1 MDDRRAPRLFGA
13 RGACACSGSA
23 RCFAFHLFGVQCLH
37 VQNTAAQ
44 PSGQSLGAAEPGRRL
59 RVAGLAG
66 SPALRARLV
75 SLGLLP
81 GTVVTIL
88 RRQGR
93 GPLVL
98 EVRGSRVA
106 LGRAVARHIQV
117 VPAGDATLRRT

>member
-1 MDDRRAPRLFGA
+1 MFRATTPPPGL
-13 RGACACSGSA
+13 
-23 RCFAFHLFGVQCLH
+23 
-37 VQNTAAQ
+37 T
-44 PSGQSLGAAEPGRRL
+44 LGAAEHGRRL
-59 RVAGLAG
+59 QVTGLAG
-66 SPALRARLV
+66 GPALRARLV

-98 EVRGSRVA
+98 DVRGSRVA

-117 VPAGDATLRRT
+117 VPAESAPPG

>member
-1 MDDRRAPRLFGA
+1 MSNPA
-13 RGACACSGSA
+13 
-23 RCFAFHLFGVQCLH
+23 
-37 VQNTAAQ
+37 TQ
-44 PSGQSLGAAEPGRRL
+44 PPGLSLGAAESGRRL

-66 SPALRARLV
+66 GPALRTRLAA
-75 SLGLLP
+75 LGLLP

-117 VPAGDATLRRT
+117 VPAGPPA